1 MYLFPLIYI
10 AILIK
15 VFKLA
20 KCHDYKAL
28 CKELLVF
35 AIEILD
41 DNFAPAIM
49 DLPYVNTLERKFIS
63 CLVDYVWAYI

>member
-1 MYLFPLIYI
+1 MYLVPLIYI
-10 AILIK
+10 AVLIK
-15 VFKLA
+15 IFKLA
-20 KCHDYKAL
+20 KCNDYKTL

-41 DNFAPAIM
+41 DNFAPGIM
-49 DLPYVNTLERKFIS
+49 DLPYVNTLERKFIY